1 MIFRWKY
8 IHTQMLWDLKK
19 IVLLQKSGII
29 ELVKYNASIFNAYVN
44 SLSIIVF
51 KTISRFANIVY
62 ILRQCSTM

>member
-8 IHTQMLWDLKK
+8 IHTQMLRDLKK
-19 IVLLQKSGII
+19 IVLLQKSEII
-29 ELVKYNASIFNAYVN
+29 ELVKYNASIFNVYVK

>member
-8 IHTQMLWDLKK
+8 IHTQMLRDLKK

-29 ELVKYNASIFNAYVN
+29 ELVKYNASIFNVYVK

>member
-1 MIFRWKY
+1 MVFRWKY
-8 IHTQMLWDLKK
+8 IHTQMLQDLKK

-51 KTISRFANIVY
+51 KPISRFANIVY

>member
-8 IHTQMLWDLKK
+8 IHTQMLRDLKK

-44 SLSIIVF
+44 SLS
-51 KTISRFANIVY
+51 TISRFANIVY

>member
-8 IHTQMLWDLKK
+8 IHTQMLRDLK

>member
-8 IHTQMLWDLKK
+8 SHTQMLRDLKK

-51 KTISRFANIVY
+51 KTISCFANIVY